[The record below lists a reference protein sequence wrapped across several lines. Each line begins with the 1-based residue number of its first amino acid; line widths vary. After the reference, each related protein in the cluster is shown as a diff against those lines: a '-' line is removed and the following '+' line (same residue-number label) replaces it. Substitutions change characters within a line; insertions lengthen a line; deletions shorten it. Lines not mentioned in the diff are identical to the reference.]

1 VQLDGTLAGQV
12 AHAPALRPVSL
23 VTPPVGQRGCVVV
36 TGASTGIGLDASR
49 ELAAHGFR
57 VFGSVRRQEDGRPL
71 EQAGVTPLLL
81 DVTDETS
88 IRAAR
93 DRVGEL
99 LDGAS
104 LVGLVNNAGI
114 TSPGPVELLDLDE
127 FRRVF
132 EVNVL
137 GVVAVTK
144 AFLPLL
150 KKSRGRIVNMSSV
163 SGQIATPFI
172 APYVASK
179 FALEAISDCLRREL
193 HPFGVDVIVIQP
205 GNVRTPIWRKSI
217 DRDLSPVL
225 NTPYERVI
233 TKMRDHAALMEQT
246 AMPPSRVSEA
256 ILHALTADRP
266 ATRILVVRKAWVH
279 RIQRLIP
286 DRVMDRKIAQLLWS

>member
-1 VQLDGTLAGQV
+1 MVQPRDRA
-12 AHAPALRPVSL
+12 ASSER
-23 VTPPVGQRGCVVV
+23 RGVVV

-49 ELAAHGFR
+49 ELAAQGFR
-57 VFGSVRRQEDGRPL
+57 VFGSVRRKEDGRPL
-71 EQAGVTPLLL
+71 EQAGVVPLLL

-104 LVGLVNNAGI
+104 LAGLVNNAGI
-114 TSPGPVELLDLDE
+114 SSPGPVELLDLDE
-127 FRRVF
+127 FRKVF

-150 KKSRGRIVNMSSV
+150 KESRGRIVNMSSV
-163 SGQIATPFI
+163 SGRIATPFT
-172 APYVASK
+172 APYAASK

-193 HPFGVDVIVIQP
+193 HPFGIDVIVIQP
-205 GNVRTPIWRKSI
+205 GNVRTPIWRKGI

-233 TKMRDHAALMEQT
+233 MKMRDHAELMEQT
-246 AMPPSRVSEA
+246 AMPPSRVSRA
-256 ILHALTADRP
+256 ILDALTAERP

-279 RIQRLIP
+279 RIQCLIP
-286 DRVMDRKIAQLLWS
+286 DRVMDRKFAELLWS